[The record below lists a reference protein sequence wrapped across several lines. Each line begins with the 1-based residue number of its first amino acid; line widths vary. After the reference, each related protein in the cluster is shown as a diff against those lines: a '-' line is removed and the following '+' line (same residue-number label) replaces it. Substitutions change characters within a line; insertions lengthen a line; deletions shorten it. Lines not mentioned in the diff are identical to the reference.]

1 MIEQAEEKIRYL
13 QHEIEHKAIYRCR
26 PGTSIPA
33 KQPNSYY
40 TWQFYLRR
48 VMFDPKFIMTAAEFL
63 VDMLPEKDVQI
74 CACEDA
80 GVPLGLAMAQVMET
94 PLLTIKKSRKAYG
107 LLNFTEGPYI
117 GKPIVLVDDLAG
129 SQTTLRNAAKTLSA
143 FNVPLSKFYVTLL
156 NKTRDSHDAYLKN
169 KGLISLF
176 TCEDFT
182 LTWDEYMTRYQ
193 REPNFGVHF

>member
-1 MIEQAEEKIRYL
+1 MIELAKEKIAYL
-13 QHEIEHKAIYRCR
+13 QSEIEHKAIYRCR
-26 PGTSIPA
+26 PGDSLPA
-33 KQPNSYY
+33 KQPNTIY

-48 VMFDPKFIMTAAEFL
+48 VMFDPKFVLTAAELL
-63 VDMLPEKDVQI
+63 VDMLPDKDVQI

-80 GVPLGLAMAQVMET
+80 GVPLGLAMASVMET

-107 LLNFTEGPYI
+107 LLNFTEGPVT
-117 GKPIVLVDDLAG
+117 GRPIVLVDDLAG
-129 SQTTLRNAAKTLSA
+129 SQTTLRNAARTLTA

-176 TCEDFT
+176 TCEDFA
-182 LTWDEYMTRYQ
+182 LTWNEYVTRYDK
-193 REPNFGVHF
+193 EPEFGVYY